1 LKNFGTS
8 HNLGTKIL
16 GGGGPMDFLK
26 CNCPLAIALKIL
38 SNNKASIIK
47 LPKSAMYSL
56 QDTLNII
63 LHSATSTTNSLESA
77 SNDLKQKNPD
87 KKIPSSD
94 TINNSIN
101 LNNIEYILS
110 AFRKI
115 NSNIIYMLNLQRITH
130 DAPIDFHDI
139 PYYGDKNTLGV
150 RGIKPKNGTSWGY
163 SFYTIDMI
171 GSTKLTLDVI
181 DINGL
186 VKNYGV
192 LIELLLK

>member
-1 LKNFGTS
+1 MKNFGTS

-94 TINNSIN
+94 TINNSI
-101 LNNIEYILS
+101 
-110 AFRKI
+110 R
-115 NSNIIYMLNLQRITH
+115 T
-130 DAPIDFHDI
+130 P
-139 PYYGDKNTLGV
+139 
-150 RGIKPKNGTSWGY
+150 
-163 SFYTIDMI
+163 
-171 GSTKLTLDVI
+171 
-181 DINGL
+181 
-186 VKNYGV
+186 
-192 LIELLLK
+192 